1 TAPVSAAPLVHAN
14 ALIGCVAVF
23 GTGLRSVI
31 PGSITGVPQL
41 DVLPAVRGAATGQ
54 LASSLK
60 NPRATIAALV
70 VAAIVIFGLTPLFPV
85 LASFDVA
92 IAVFATIAV
101 TWFTRK
107 KTETGANDTPTRG
120 PDERI

>member
-1 TAPVSAAPLVHAN
+1 MRCLHS
-14 ALIGCVAVF
+14 
-23 GTGLRSVI
+23 
-31 PGSITGVPQL
+31 PGSQAIWDTDLGGCL
-41 DVLPAVRGAATGQ
+41 LRDSQ

-70 VAAIVIFGLTPLFPV
+70 FAAIVIFGLTPLFPV

-107 KTETGANDTPTRG
+107 KTETGEGNTPTSD
-120 PDERI
+120 PAKSS